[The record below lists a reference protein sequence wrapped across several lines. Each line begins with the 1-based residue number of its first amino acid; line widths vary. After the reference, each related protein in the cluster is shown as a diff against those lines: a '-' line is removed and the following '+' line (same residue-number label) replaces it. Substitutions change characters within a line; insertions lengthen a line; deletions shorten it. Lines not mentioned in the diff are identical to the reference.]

1 MKNFFVIFALF
12 CAMFMISCGGGSDS
26 SEGGSG
32 GDTNDSSSCPSVDGN
47 MWSSLSSIFM
57 PLDEAIEYCEKL
69 KECGYSDWK
78 LPTISDLRT
87 LIKNCPGSQ
96 TGGACAVSDPD
107 HLSSDD
113 WNENDCRCEYM
124 ENNGGYYSK
133 LGDDDKVRLWS
144 SSALSDHS
152 NYWYVSFFS
161 GYITNAG
168 MDYSHYVRCVR

>member
-78 LPTISDLRT
+78 VWKS
-87 LIKNCPGSQ
+87 
-96 TGGACAVSDPD
+96 
-107 HLSSDD
+107 
-113 WNENDCRCEYM
+113 
-124 ENNGGYYSK
+124 
-133 LGDDDKVRLWS
+133 VRS
-144 SSALSDHS
+144 
-152 NYWYVSFFS
+152 
-161 GYITNAG
+161 
-168 MDYSHYVRCVR
+168 